1 MFEDRR
7 DAGRRLAEVVAER
20 LGDPARL
27 PGPPLGV
34 VLGLPRG
41 GVPVAA
47 PVAEAMGVPL
57 DVLVVRKV
65 GVPWQP
71 ELALGAV
78 GERGAVVLNDGVV
91 SASGVARDEL
101 DALIRKAA
109 QEVDDMAAEL
119 RPATGPP
126 DVTGQMVIVVDDG
139 VATGATARAAAS
151 VLRRRGA
158 GSVILAT
165 PVGASSTCQSLSF
178 CFDDL
183 ICLRTPWYFGSVGQH
198 YARFEQVSTGEVRR
212 LLGGSPA

>member
-1 MFEDRR
+1 MFEDRA

-20 LGDPARL
+20 LGDPARP

-47 PVAEAMGVPL
+47 PVAEALGVPL

-78 GERGAVVLNDGVV
+78 GESGAVALNDRVI
-91 SASGVARDEL
+91 SASGVGRDEL
-101 DALIRKAA
+101 DALIRKAS
-109 QEVDDMAAEL
+109 QEVDDIAAEL
-119 RPATGPP
+119 RPATGPLE
-126 DVTGQMVIVVDDG
+126 VTGQMVIVVDDG

-165 PVGASSTCQSLSF
+165 PVGASSTCESLSS
-178 CFDDL
+178 CFDEI
-183 ICLRTPWYFGSVGQH
+183 ICLRTPWRFGSVGQH
-198 YARFEQVSTGEVRR
+198 YTSFGQVSITEVRR

>member
-1 MFEDRR
+1 MFEDRA
-7 DAGRRLAEVVAER
+7 DAGRRLAELVADR
-20 LGDPARL
+20 LADSSRA
-27 PGPPLGV
+27 PGAAVGLV
-34 VLGLPRG
+34 MGLPRG

-47 PVAEAMGVPL
+47 MVAEAMGVPL
-57 DVLVVRKV
+57 DVLVVRKI

-78 GERGAVVLNDGVV
+78 GENGAVALNDGVV
-91 SASGVARDEL
+91 SASGVGRDEL
-101 DALIRKAA
+101 DALIRKAS
-109 QEVDDMAAEL
+109 QEVDDIAAEL

-126 DVTGQMVIVVDDG
+126 DVTGQMVVVVDDG

-165 PVGASSTCQSLSF
+165 PVGASSTCESLSS
-178 CFDDL
+178 CFDDV
-183 ICLRTPWYFGSVGQH
+183 ICLRTPWRFGSVGQH
-198 YARFEQVSTGEVRR
+198 YTRFGQVSIEEVRR